1 MPCPSS
7 TAPGRYHLDVDPSPD
22 PPPTARWLVPAALT
36 LVVGALLA
44 ATHRLGGDMP
54 GIHLR
59 IEALRQGD
67 FIRLPQ
73 WFGGAP
79 NLTYSVLLAP
89 LGVVLGVPL
98 LAGLSAGST
107 VAGVCWL
114 GRHVESRRRTVLLT
128 GAAVASALATLAV
141 GRVTYSTG
149 TAFGVWSVALL
160 LPLAHEPR
168 RLTRLTGAVVL
179 ALLAGAASPVAG
191 MFLGMIAVGH
201 LVPARRLLNGAAV
214 AGAALASP
222 VVVNLAFA
230 SDGGLAL
237 SAGAGLTIS
246 ALYLAVAATSR
257 SRSVRATAFL
267 GVIATAAV
275 TVVDTQVTY
284 IVKRLPE
291 TFGAP
296 ALAATG
302 RRFVSTAVVCVLLG
316 WNLLSLRTGLSE
328 SGQGERSGAA
338 FAPLV
343 ATLRDLGVDGTVE
356 VVPTALHWETWYVA
370 REFPIA
376 RGWERQSDADHG
388 ALFYDGSPID
398 AAEYAEWLRAED
410 VAYVALPRL
419 EIDHAGRAEADLLA
433 DPPEYLRILSDDGL
447 WTVWAVE
454 LP

>member
-1 MPCPSS
+1 MS
-7 TAPGRYHLDVDPSPD
+7 PSPD
-22 PPPTARWLVPAALT
+22 PSPADGRAGTAPAPAARWIAPA
-36 LVVGALLA
+36 VVVVVLGTALA

-54 GIHLR
+54 GVHLR
-59 IEALRQGD
+59 VHAFGEGH
-67 FIRLPQ
+67 FVRLPQ

-89 LGVVLGVPL
+89 LGAVLGIPL
-98 LAGLSAGST
+98 LAGLSAAST

-114 GRHVESRRRTVLLT
+114 GRHLTSRWRRGLLMLSAT
-128 GAAVASALATLAV
+128 TSALATLAV

-149 TAFGVWSVALL
+149 TAFGIWAVALL
-160 LPLAHEPR
+160 LPMTDGR
-168 RLTRLTGAVVL
+168 RRPARLGGAVVL

-191 MFLGMIAVGH
+191 MFLAMVAIGH
-201 LVPARRLLNGAAV
+201 LVPARRLLAAASV
-214 AGAALASP
+214 AAAALAPP
-222 VVVNLAFA
+222 VVVNLVFA
-230 SDGGLAL
+230 ADGGLAL
-237 SAGAGLTIS
+237 SVTAGLGIS
-246 ALYLAVAATSR
+246 ALYLVVLAASR
-257 SRSVRATAFL
+257 SRSVRATALL
-267 GVIATAAV
+267 GVAATVAV

-302 RRFVSTAVVCVLLG
+302 RRLLGTLVVCVLVG

-328 SGQGERSGAA
+328 SGEGERSGEA

-343 ATLRDLGVDGTVE
+343 ATLRELDVEGPVE

-388 ALFYDGSPID
+388 PIFYDGSSID
-398 AAEYAEWLRAED
+398 ADEYAAWLLAEG
-410 VAYVALPRL
+410 VGYVALPRL
-419 EIDHAGRAEADLLA
+419 EIDRAGRAEAALLA
-433 DPPEYLRILSDDGL
+433 DPPSYLREVSDDGL